1 MLGYQLS
8 MGSIDFVF
16 LVLNYDIFRFNSY
29 NNQKGRFNMLDTF
42 NQLQSQGFNVSLLTL
57 QKIHYLVD
65 KNDPSKGKTFSW
77 AYSNRMPQQPVTA
90 FGTSMDG
97 ISYSGWDAQAKRP
110 ISAGSSN
117 IIDGKIHT
125 FWLNGIDDETIEIW
139 KMEHGEQAIGYFDAD
154 DNQYLL
160 SETEARELLPPA
172 PPSSSDEASQQA

>member
-1 MLGYQLS
+1 MLGHQLS
-8 MGSIDFVF
+8 MGSLDFVF
-16 LVLNYDIFRFNSY
+16 LVLNFVIFRFNSY
-29 NNQKGRFNMLDTF
+29 NNQKGRYYMLDTF
-42 NQLQSQGFNVSLLTL
+42 NQLQSQGLNVSLLTL

-97 ISYSGWDAQAKRP
+97 ISYSGWDSQAKPP

-125 FWLNGIDDETIEIW
+125 FWLNGIDDETIEIR
-139 KMEHGEQAIGYFDAD
+139 KMEHGEQAIGYFDED

-172 PPSSSDEASQQA
+172 PPSSSDVASQQA